1 MVEPMK
7 KATRFTFINNKDT
20 TLTAPD
26 RVVAARSDS
35 SDDEAVQGETYG
47 KKQKFVAAR
56 KLDVPLEEIKGEPTT
71 ILGKRKHNERGESPS
86 SEESRSNKKKSK
98 KHKSKKEKKDK
109 KEKKTSKRVR
119 REEDE
124 AERPERWVCPE
135 RNPWTGKPFSDKFY
149 SILQKRKELPA
160 W

>member
-1 MVEPMK
+1 MVEPIK

-20 TLTAPD
+20 TLTAPE

-56 KLDVPLEEIKGEPTT
+56 KLEVPLEEVKGEPTSV
-71 ILGKRKHNERGESPS
+71 LGKRKHNERDDSLDSNESS
-86 SEESRSNKKKSK
+86 SNKKKSK

-109 KEKKTSKRVR
+109 KEKKEKKTSKRAR

-124 AERPERWVCPE
+124 A
-135 RNPWTGKPFSDKFY
+135 
-149 SILQKRKELPA
+149 
-160 W
+160 